1 MKWYDFYNA
10 FVRGPVP
17 LDLALAIYRGNWN
30 LTLTASRIII
40 CDIPFMRSHEA
51 RPYTV
56 PPKSELWGVNTAVP
70 QSKLWEGQSLPT
82 PPDLRHGLQVLHHFL
97 PTGWLPYP

>member
-1 MKWYDFYNA
+1 MSVCMFVCMYHCFKMKWYDFYNA

-56 PPKSELWGVNTAVP
+56 PPKSELWGVN
-70 QSKLWEGQSLPT
+70 SENCCT
-82 PPDLRHGLQVLHHFL
+82 PSQNFRQDTWTVSPS
-97 PTGWLPYP
+97 P